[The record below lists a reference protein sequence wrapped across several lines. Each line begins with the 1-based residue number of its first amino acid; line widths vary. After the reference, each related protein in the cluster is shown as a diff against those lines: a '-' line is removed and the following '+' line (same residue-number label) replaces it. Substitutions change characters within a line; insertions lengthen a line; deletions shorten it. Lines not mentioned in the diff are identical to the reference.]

1 MSRNNLIEDDEDD
14 EPVLG
19 FYGSLFWLAVLC
31 GLIAVL
37 SDYLVDGIDGAAHD
51 LNWSQTFLTAI
62 IIPNVNNAPEHAVAF
77 ILARKGKIN
86 AALSISTIS
95 SAQLAT
101 FCMPVAVLWA
111 WALDEPLSF
120 QYPKIEAMAMLSAIL
135 LAGFTLATGRSTWI
149 SGVTLI
155 FGYLLLAACLYVIPV
170 SEPVLPRGW
179 ANISQDLL
187 QEAIQAHTE
196 SGFFRRD
203 DLDLD

>member
-1 MSRNNLIEDDEDD
+1 MSRDNTPTEDDEED

-19 FYGSLFWLAVLC
+19 FYGALFWLAVIC
-31 GLIAVL
+31 ALIAVL

-101 FCMPVAVLWA
+101 FCLPVAVLWA
-111 WALDEPLSF
+111 WALELPLSF
-120 QYPKIEAMAMLSAIL
+120 QYPNIEAAAMLGGII

-149 SGVTLI
+149 SGVILI
-155 FGYLLLAACLYVIPV
+155 FGYLLIACGLYAVPV
-170 SEPVLPRGW
+170 SLPVLPF
-179 ANISQDLL
+179 NVSQHLL
-187 QEAIQAHTE
+187 QESIETHTMK
-196 SGFFRRD
+196 GFFRRD
-203 DLDLD
+203 DLDFD